1 MLCIRGSFLKYK
13 VTFSPSQFQL
23 KLPKKCMCVLI
34 LIQVPYVDLEH
45 QGTYW
50 CHVYNDRDSQDSKK
64 VEIIIGKQ
72 YYAVF

>member
-1 MLCIRGSFLKYK
+1 
-13 VTFSPSQFQL
+13 
-23 KLPKKCMCVLI
+23 MCVLI

-72 YYAVF
+72 YYAVFWQMKYNISHIKWNI